1 MSFSRKLKKL
11 YFFIIDTVINFIT
24 RPRVIYVVDDFNW
37 AIKQEGNN
45 FTAAL
50 KDHIKFRIS
59 SSHIA
64 PKNTIVHFG
73 DIYTF
78 FTKNGLKKIDSKSP
92 IILTWYHIVENDIG
106 FKFYEEYKNRISYL
120 HLSNEIS
127 KKIVLGKGFPKE
139 KIFFAPIPIDTTV
152 FERRL
157 TKDKA
162 KELLNIP
169 QEKIVIGSF
178 QKDGNGWGEGL
189 EPKLVKGP
197 DIFCDMV
204 EKLSESHDIHVL
216 LSGPARGYVIRR
228 LKNKNIPFSH
238 YFFEDPTEVVKLYE
252 ALDFY
257 LMTSRVEGGPKS
269 FAESW
274 AMGVP
279 YAGTPVGMVKDHGI
293 NGKNFIE
300 INIKEIDSSINNIQ
314 QFLDSSEENK
324 SNLIAKAQDHLE
336 NLTLKKISTKYLNL
350 YKELTK

>member
-1 MSFSRKLKKL
+1 
-11 YFFIIDTVINFIT
+11 
-24 RPRVIYVVDDFNW
+24 
-37 AIKQEGNN
+37 
-45 FTAAL
+45 
-50 KDHIKFRIS
+50 
-59 SSHIA
+59 
-64 PKNTIVHFG
+64 
-73 DIYTF
+73 
-78 FTKNGLKKIDSKSP
+78 
-92 IILTWYHIVENDIG
+92 
-106 FKFYEEYKNRISYL
+106 
-120 HLSNEIS
+120 
-127 KKIVLGKGFPKE
+127 
-139 KIFFAPIPIDTTV
+139 
-152 FERRL
+152 
-157 TKDKA
+157 
-162 KELLNIP
+162 
-169 QEKIVIGSF
+169 
-178 QKDGNGWGEGL
+178 
-189 EPKLVKGP
+189 
-197 DIFCDMV
+197 MV